1 MPTHISIRKLERT
14 EKNLERILALELEV
28 LPLDAPYSKINNKS
42 TAYWWGAFD
51 TDDTLVGATC
61 LSIWIPGWAFLARSV
76 VKKTHRG
83 QGLQQRFI
91 KVREKFARL
100 HNVHT
105 IVTYVSP
112 ENMASANNLIR
123 SGYELYIP
131 QDKWGL
137 QPFCYYFRKKVKK

>member
-1 MPTHISIRKLERT
+1 MSTHISIRKLPRS
-14 EKNLERILALELEV
+14 EKNLESILALELEV

-51 TDDTLVGATC
+51 TDNNKLVGATC

-76 VKKTHRG
+76 VKKDFRG

-91 KVREKFARL
+91 KAREKFARL
-100 HNVHT
+100 QNVHT

-112 ENMASANNLIR
+112 ENIASANNLIR
-123 SGYELYIP
+123 CGYELYIP
-131 QDKWGL
+131 QEKWGL
-137 QPFCYYFRKKVKK
+137 QPFCYYFRKKI